1 MGEEKEEEEA
11 KPAQRGRKVAVEKVE
26 EKKPAAKGR
35 RKKVVEKEEISPASS
50 PIKPRGRAAAK
61 KASDKTK
68 AAIDD
73 MSNLNKKKRRPSSKT
88 PVKAQKRKVE
98 ETGQVEETTKKTRSR
113 RN

>member
-1 MGEEKEEEEA
+1 MGGK
-11 KPAQRGRKVAVEKVE
+11 KVEVEKVE
-26 EKKPAAKGR
+26 EELTEPAKPARR
-35 RKKVVEKEEISPASS
+35 RKNVVEKEETSPASS

-73 MSNLNKKKRRPSSKT
+73 MSNLNKKNRRPSSKT